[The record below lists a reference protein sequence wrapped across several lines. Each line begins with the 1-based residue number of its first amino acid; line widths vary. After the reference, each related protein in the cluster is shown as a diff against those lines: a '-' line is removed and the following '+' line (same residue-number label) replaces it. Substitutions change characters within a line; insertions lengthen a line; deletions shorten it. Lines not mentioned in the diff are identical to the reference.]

1 MEEVGFDSA
10 FTFIYSK
17 RSGTPAARMQEQ
29 ILDEVK
35 HARLQKL
42 MDVQNRQSLCINQK
56 LVGQTVEVMAEGP
69 TEKHPETWSG
79 RTRGNKLV
87 LWQQSV
93 DDSGAKSVATKQEN
107 LTVDVAA
114 AIKSVKETVE
124 GSNLPVRPGQLVQI
138 RIESAQTWLVRG
150 KRIK

>member
-17 RSGTPAARMQEQ
+17 RSGTPAARMDDQVP
-29 ILDEVK
+29 DEVK

-42 MDVQNRQSLCINQK
+42 MDVQNQQSLCITRR

-69 TEKHPETWSG
+69 TEKHPEIWSG

-87 LWQQSV
+87 LWQQ
-93 DDSGAKSVATKQEN
+93 DE
-107 LTVDVAA
+107 
-114 AIKSVKETVE
+114 E
-124 GSNLPVRPGQLVQI
+124 VRPGQLVYI
-138 RIESAQTWLVRG
+138 RIESAQTWLVKGTRVD
-150 KRIK
+150 